1 MKTRFLLPALILCS
15 TLSPLRAAEPA
26 TAALAVDLATYKTA
40 DELWK
45 YLETLQQAPTEK
57 PATREEAIALARTR
71 FTQQTT
77 AGTAFDKTYP
87 TDQRRFAA
95 RMIALR
101 AEMQLRRITGQPTD
115 TAAERGRLDEI
126 INAAEAPAPLKA
138 EAAFTRA
145 MTYTSDFKTSPESYI
160 AFNQAAA
167 DFLAKYAAHPLA
179 PQMQTLQLRVLAEDP
194 TPQGAEL
201 LQKIAAGTD
210 AKAAEIA
217 KGLLAKR
224 EILGELKS
232 KPVALE
238 FTAVDG
244 RGVDLALM
252 RGKVVLVDFWASWC
266 GPCIAEMPNVV
277 ATYAKLKAKG
287 FEVVGISLDEDK
299 AKMEASAKEHAMTW
313 PSYFDGLGWKNKIST
328 KYGID
333 SIPATW
339 LIDKKGMLRQTSLR
353 GPALEEEVVKLLKE

>member
-1 MKTRFLLPALILCS
+1 MKTRLLLPALILGV
-15 TLSPLRAAEPA
+15 TFAPLQAAEPPP
-26 TAALAVDLATYKTA
+26 AAPTVDLSSYKTA
-40 DELWK
+40 DDLWK
-45 YLETLQQAPTEK
+45 HLEALQQPPAEK
-57 PATREEAIALARTR
+57 PATREAAIALARTR
-71 FTQQTT
+71 YTEQV
-77 AGTAFDKTYP
+77 AVGAAFNKTYP
-87 TDQRRFAA
+87 TDQRRWAV

-115 TAAERGRLDEI
+115 TVAERARLDEI
-126 INAAEAPAPLKA
+126 INAAEAPTPLKA

-145 MTYTSDFKTSPESYI
+145 MTYTGDFKTNPESYI
-160 AFNQAAA
+160 AFNQAAG

-194 TPQGAEL
+194 TPQGTEL

-217 KGLLAKR
+217 KGVLAKR
-224 EILGELKS
+224 ETLSELRS
-232 KPVALE
+232 KPVSLE

-277 ATYAKLKAKG
+277 ATYGKLKSKG

-299 AKMEASAKEHAMTW
+299 AKMQASAKEHGMTW
-313 PSYFDGLGWKNKIST
+313 PSYFDGLGWKNKISS

-339 LIDKKGMLRQTSLR
+339 LIDKKGMLRHTALR
-353 GPALEEEVVKLLKE
+353 GPALEEAVVKLLKE